1 MRIAVIG
8 AGAMGGLFAAR
19 LSGSGQDVSLI
30 DVAPAQIEAIEVD
43 GLRMTDQAGEKTYLL
58 PIGAADRYTGI
69 FDLLIVFTKGMHTE
83 TALTAAC
90 HLIGPETFAL
100 TVQNGIGNVE
110 TIGTFIPRDRMVMG
124 MTNWPSTLVAPGH
137 IRVPG
142 DGQIRIWAADGTP
155 SPRLQEVCAM
165 LDGAGLN
172 CELDPAVEI
181 AIWEKLAFNAA
192 LNSLAAAANLTV
204 GEMADR
210 EEARQIVFAI
220 LSEALAVAKARGVDV
235 DAERTRQSVEH
246 AFAHHRPHK
255 PSMLQDRLA
264 GRPMEIGTITGAVAG
279 EAARLSVPAPVTTA
293 FAGLLGILNDQP
305 MKDQ

>member
-19 LSGSGQDVSLI
+19 LAGSGQDVSLI
-30 DVAPAQIEAIEVD
+30 DVAQAQIEAIEAN
-43 GLRMTDQAGEKTYLL
+43 GLRMTGDDGEKIYSL
-58 PIGAADRYTGI
+58 PIGAAERYTGA

-83 TALTAAC
+83 AAMAAAR
-90 HLIGPETFAL
+90 HLIGPQTLAL

-110 TIGTFIPRDRMVMG
+110 TIEAFIPRERIAMG

-142 DGQIRIWAADGTP
+142 NGQIRIWAANGVP
-155 SPRLQEVCAM
+155 SPGLQDLCNM
-165 LDGAGLN
+165 LEDAGLN
-172 CELDPAVEI
+172 CELDPAVEV

-192 LNSLAAAANLTV
+192 LNSLAAATDLTV

-210 EEARQIVFAI
+210 QEARQIVFAI
-220 LSEALAVAKARGVDV
+220 LSEALAVAKARGLDVDV
-235 DAERTRQSVEH
+235 ERTRQSVEH

-264 GRPMEIGTITGAVAG
+264 GRPMEIGTITGAVAREG
-279 EAARLSVPAPVTTA
+279 IRQGVSTPVTAA
-293 FAGLLGILNDQP
+293 FANLLSLFERKNV
-305 MKDQ
+305 